1 MVGKN
6 RLVSHWASQAT
17 LVTVPA
23 SSVGSSG
30 PSAADLVVDVIFC
43 HPNPKGW
50 AQHIEFSL
58 DSGTTFQEGSHFVLL
73 SETLK
78 RKRGN
83 FDCSQSSKVG
93 AGYNESLIII
103 TLSKCIYKYCIYIY
117 IYLPSQYVY
126 INGDKY
132 TLTHRWWFQPLVN
145 QIDLRMNFNLRT
157 SWTPAP
163 NSEGE
168 LNPGMSIMGHPML
181 VHQRVN
187 TIYINKDVERFKREL
202 HLV

>member
-117 IYLPSQYVY
+117 ICPLNMYISMEINTPSP
-126 INGDKY
+126 IGDGFS
-132 TLTHRWWFQPLVN
+132 LWWIRSICGWTSIYAPVEHLHQTVKVN
-145 QIDLRMNFNLRT
+145 WI
-157 SWTPAP
+157 
-163 NSEGE
+163 
-168 LNPGMSIMGHPML
+168 
-181 VHQRVN
+181 
-187 TIYINKDVERFKREL
+187 RECQL
-202 HLV
+202 WAIRC